1 MAATTYD
8 SQPFPLAPL
17 GASPIAPGVA
27 ESPFQQLGFNVLLVF
42 IFLAFSR
49 IFDVKFG
56 SLHITGI
63 SYRIVFAMVLLSRG
77 FQVALKSNV
86 GKALLGFTF
95 CFGMSV
101 PFSVWRTGSKDI
113 FLNQWLM
120 FSFVSF
126 LAVAGLVHNFQQWFK
141 LFKTLTYAL
150 LVFTLI
156 ANIFGVSENG
166 RLFLAQGKFSNPN
179 EMAQALLL
187 GLPLWGALMVI
198 SKSLPGKALA
208 AGVMVMILATT
219 FRTGSRGAMI
229 GFIAMLLVVF
239 LRAPVMG
246 KLKII
251 LAGVLFLGI
260 VLTTMPGSLIAR
272 YKTVAEEDQ
281 ADVDEMGG
289 SMADSA
295 TASTQSRKVL
305 LRHSLI
311 FTIRHPLFGVG
322 AGMFSVADDAY
333 AKQIGLKKGNW
344 VGTHNSYT
352 QVSSELGI
360 PGFLFFVAAVAMA
373 LKGSYSIYKKTR
385 GDPRLDDMGVVAL
398 ALHYSLIIY
407 AVTILFDHIAYT
419 VMLPVFGGM
428 AACLVR
434 TAEVE
439 IRRIQSVPLPVSMST
454 TMFHS
459 YLAARH
465 QPVTAAQPPDRPERR
480 ESAPST

>member
-1 MAATTYD
+1 MSASTYNN
-8 SQPFPLAPL
+8 QPFPLAPPT
-17 GASPIAPGVA
+17 ASPMAASVD
-27 ESPFQQLGFNVLLVF
+27 ESSPFQRFGFNVLLVF

-56 SLHITGI
+56 ALHITGI

-150 LVFTLI
+150 LVFTVI
-156 ANIFGVSENG
+156 ANVFGVSDNG
-166 RLFLAQGKFSNPN
+166 RLFLVQGKFGNSN

-187 GLPLWGALMVI
+187 GLPLWGAMMVI
-198 SKSLPGKALA
+198 SKSLPGKAFA
-208 AGVMVMILATT
+208 AGVMVLILITT

-229 GFIAMLLVVF
+229 GFLAVLLVIF

-260 VLTTMPGSLIAR
+260 VLTTMPGRLIAR
-272 YKTVAEEDQ
+272 YKTVAEDE
-281 ADVDEMGG
+281 ADVTEMGG
-289 SMADSA
+289 TMADSA
-295 TASTQSRKVL
+295 TSSTQSRKVL

-333 AKQIGLKKGNW
+333 SKQIGLRKGNW

-385 GDPRLDDMGVVAL
+385 GDPRLEDMGVVAL
-398 ALHYSLIIY
+398 ALHYSLIVY
-407 AVTILFDHIAYT
+407 AVTILFDHIAYS

-428 AACLVR
+428 AVTTAQGDFALLNAPAGNYSLVVPAYSGFGLR
-434 TAEVE
+434 T
-439 IRRIQSVPLPVSMST
+439 LP
-454 TMFHS
+454 
-459 YLAARH
+459 
-465 QPVTAAQPPDRPERR
+465 
-480 ESAPST
+480 

>member
-101 PFSVWRTGSKDI
+101 PFSVWRSGSKDV

-126 LAVAGLVHNFQQWFK
+126 LAVAGLVHNYQQWFK

-150 LVFTLI
+150 LVFTVI
-156 ANIFGVSENG
+156 ANVFGISENG
-166 RLFLAQGKFSNPN
+166 RLFLAQGKFANPN

-187 GLPLWGALMVI
+187 GLPLWGATMVI
-198 SKSLPGKALA
+198 SKSLPGKAFA
-208 AGVMVMILATT
+208 VGVMVLILATT

-229 GFIAMLLVVF
+229 GFAAMLLVVF

-260 VLTTMPGSLIAR
+260 VMSTMPGRLIAR
-272 YKTVAEEDQ
+272 YKTVAEDQ
-281 ADVDEMGG
+281 ADVGEMGD

-333 AKQIGLKKGNW
+333 AKTIGLRKGNW
-344 VGTHNSYT
+344 AGTHNSYT

-360 PGFLFFVAAVAMA
+360 PGFLFFVAAVAFA
-373 LKGSYSIYKKTR
+373 LKGSYSVYKKTR
-385 GDPRLDDMGVVAL
+385 GDPRLEDMGTVAL
-398 ALHYSLIIY
+398 ALHYCLIIY
-407 AVTILFDHIAYT
+407 AVTILFDHIAYS

-439 IRRIQSVPLPVSMST
+439 IRRIQAVPLPASMST
-454 TMFHS
+454 AIFHS

-465 QPVTAAQPPDRPERR
+465 QPVTAAQPPDHPERP